1 MNLSLKS
8 NSQYIL
14 IGLRCAVCLGLIIII
29 VFGTFFLFPANV
41 HYQVTERYTFSGPG
55 ETASVYLGVM
65 LPNSGPYQSVGV
77 TEINWD
83 GMQQKESY
91 GFVDTIKF
99 SGEKTSQ
106 GDLEAVIEYD
116 VQLPQ
121 GYVNW
126 VAPVER
132 FQLLP
137 QAGIESDSESIQDQA
152 SLIIN
157 GMFER
162 NAYRIYSFTADYLIY
177 YQKDK
182 GIVLA
187 NASALNAFEN
197 RFCSCLGYARL
208 MTALC
213 RTVNIPAQVV
223 IGLIYPDPIYG
234 TREISFR
241 NDPCEAHAWVEY
253 FSDGSWK
260 LADPTMGASI
270 SKFMQFDRNDSR
282 HLSYGELDQIITI
295 NEELV
300 NWALERTEIIVGGNN
315 SFRFIATSESEQIS
329 FIQDMSARMVWDGRW
344 LNTLIVWGVSTW
356 LIYKNRD
363 KIIGSP
369 SQKSKS
375 QSNF

>member
-1 MNLSLKS
+1 
-8 NSQYIL
+8 
-14 IGLRCAVCLGLIIII
+14 VCLGIFIII

-65 LPNSGPYQSVGV
+65 LPNRGPYQSVGV
-77 TEINWD
+77 KEINWD

-106 GDLEAVIEYD
+106 DDLEAVIEYD

-132 FQLLP
+132 FQRLP

-152 SLIIN
+152 TLISS

-162 NAYRIYSFTADYLIY
+162 NAYRIYLFTADHLIY
-177 YQKDK
+177 SQKSNDV
-182 GIVLA
+182 VLA
-187 NASALNAFEN
+187 NASALKAFEN
-197 RFCSCLGYARL
+197 QCCSCLGYARL
-208 MTALC
+208 MTAFC
-213 RTVNIPAQVV
+213 RAANIPAQVV

-234 TREISFR
+234 AREISSQ
-241 NDPCEAHAWVEY
+241 NEPCKCHAWVEY

-260 LADPTMGASI
+260 LADPTLGASI
-270 SKFMQFDRNDSR
+270 SKFMQFDRNDGR

-300 NWALERTEIIVGGNN
+300 NWALERTEIVVGGNK

-329 FIQDMSARMVWDGRW
+329 FIQDMSVRMVWDGRW

-356 LIYKNRD
+356 LIYKYRD

-375 QSNF
+375 PSNF